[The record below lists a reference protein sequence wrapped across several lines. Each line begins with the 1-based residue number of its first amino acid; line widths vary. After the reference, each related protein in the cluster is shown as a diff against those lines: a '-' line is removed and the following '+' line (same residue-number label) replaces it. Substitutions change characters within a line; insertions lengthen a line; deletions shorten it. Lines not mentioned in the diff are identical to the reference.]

1 MSHTT
6 LNINYTVDHT
16 LTEKEKSSW
25 FLQVYEVYY
34 CTCTNNSDLEVWGR
48 FVWGLNVVIVLID
61 QEITHAKST
70 QKYKE
75 DIIRSKT
82 YVL

>member
-34 CTCTNNSDLEVWGR
+34 RTYTNNSDLEVWGR